1 MGISR
6 TGYPHPPGS
15 DWKTHV
21 TPGDGR
27 AMDELD
33 LAVERAGFFTT
44 QHAKAAGYADRE
56 ITKMVRR
63 KEWHRIRRGAYAP
76 AAVWAELD
84 DVGRHRVRSSA
95 VLHSL
100 GPNVALS
107 HASGVVRHDIDLWRV
122 PLDRVHVTRLDG
134 GPGRIEGDVVHHEG
148 FTGHDDIIEVKG
160 QRVVRPERCV
170 LETASRID
178 TEAAWCLLDSGL
190 RSKRFDRQQ
199 LDAAY
204 SIMEHWPFM
213 RRVGTVLP
221 YADGRSGSV
230 GESRGTAMFKRY
242 GVPRPLL
249 QYEVRRPD
257 GTLAGITDW
266 AWPQYGLLGE
276 FDGKI
281 KYGRLLKPG
290 QDPGDVVF
298 EEKRRED
305 ELRELTG
312 SRMVRFTWADYDRP
326 AESTERLFRAM
337 RRAG

>member
-1 MGISR
+1 
-6 TGYPHPPGS
+6 
-15 DWKTHV
+15 
-21 TPGDGR
+21 
-27 AMDELD
+27 MDELD

-63 KEWHRIRRGAYAP
+63 REWHRIRRGAYAP

-95 VLHSL
+95 VLHAL
-100 GPNVALS
+100 GPKVALS

-148 FTGHDDIIEVKG
+148 FTGHDDIIEVEG
-160 QRVVRPERCV
+160 QQVVRPERCV

-190 RSKRFDRQQ
+190 RSKRFNREQ

-221 YADGRSGSV
+221 YADRRSGSV

-242 GVPRPLL
+242 GVPRPQL

-281 KYGRLLKPG
+281 KYGRLLEPG
-290 QDPGDVVF
+290 QNAGDVVF

-305 ELRELTG
+305 ELRELTR
-312 SRMVRFTWADYDRP
+312 SVMIRFIWSDYDRP
-326 AESTERLFRAM
+326 AESIERLFRAM